1 MDARRGR
8 GEVRAAFG
16 VRGAVAGE
24 DPVMGERGIRLWF
37 ERIGWKKGVSAIVG
51 IVLALGALYLVVV
64 VATTI
69 DQAAVAL
76 TPHELP
82 EIEQV
87 KQREFLGQ
95 GWSADESTW
104 FHHASQGT
112 MTLPIPYRWF
122 MALEQPRSSAWLFGL
137 GENEL
142 FSEPEYLQRFGF
154 IRGRSQN
161 QDEAEDAPE
170 HLPIGF
176 ATTPS
181 SYFEGMGQTATA
193 IGLTCAACHTGHIVY
208 GATEYIIE
216 GGPAVTDLGAL
227 TQVLGAALGQTALSS
242 EVPLLGSRFRRFAE
256 RVLGNNATTNN
267 AVTRE
272 QLKQQLA
279 ATLGLLGKQ
288 QDTIYVTEGF
298 ARLDALNRIGNEVF
312 ADDLKRAINRVG
324 IDAPVNYPHLWTT
337 SWFDWVQYDGSIM
350 QPLTRNTGEALGV
363 SAYLNLT
370 APTARETSR
379 IDSSAR
385 SAPGTG
391 TRMVEATVM
400 VSTANY
406 GGQPPLAATTEK
418 GGAAAVAPG
427 VHAGADPSQYGQRFA
442 SSVPIESLYQT
453 ESLLAGDNPLTKREF
468 SGLKG
473 PAWPNAFGKID
484 ATKAAAGKQLYEKMC
499 AGCHLPALSSPEI
512 WAHMSPIEY
521 RKDGKTLTTP
531 GSYLRLPVIPL
542 DEIGTD
548 PRQAGVLSHRMVDTT
563 GLGLDTS
570 ICIVTPSDPAQATKD
585 GGWLGFA
592 QVTDSPALSFAA
604 ALGAVI
610 QETNDQWFDQHYV
623 PEAWRATYQGDRP
636 SCLRAGAGYRAR
648 PLNGV
653 WATAPFLHNGS
664 VPTLADLLS
673 PVSARPRY
681 VQLGNPTFDAKRVG
695 LAQEGR
701 IARLNAQPAQSAPD
715 YIDGLFILD
724 TRKEGN
730 WNTGHEFS
738 NDKRPGVIGPAL
750 DAGQRAALIE
760 YLKTL

>member
-1 MDARRGR
+1 
-8 GEVRAAFG
+8 
-16 VRGAVAGE
+16 
-24 DPVMGERGIRLWF
+24 MGERRIRLWF
-37 ERIGWKKGVSAIVG
+37 ERIGWKGGSAIVG
-51 IVLALGALYLVVV
+51 IVLVLGALYLVVV

-69 DQAAVAL
+69 NQAAVAL
-76 TPHELP
+76 TPHDLP

-87 KQREFLGQ
+87 KQRAFLGQ
-95 GWSADESTW
+95 GWSATESTW

-122 MALEQPRSSAWLFGL
+122 MALEQPRSSAWFFGL
-137 GENEL
+137 IEKDL
-142 FSEPEYLQRFGF
+142 FSDPEYLQRFGF
-154 IRGRSQN
+154 IRDRSQS
-161 QDEAEDAPE
+161 QDQTEDAPE

-181 SYFEGMGQTATA
+181 LYFEGMGQTATA
-193 IGLTCAACHTGHIVY
+193 IGLTCAACHTGHIVH
-208 GATEYIIE
+208 GATEYVIE
-216 GGPAVTDLGAL
+216 GGPAVTDLGVL

-242 EVPLLGSRFRRFAE
+242 EVPLLKGRFNRFAE
-256 RVLGNNATTNN
+256 RVLGDDASTNN
-267 AVTRE
+267 AVTRQ
-272 QLKQQLA
+272 QLKQQLK
-279 ATLGLLGKQ
+279 ATIGLLGKQ

-298 ARLDALNRIGNEVF
+298 ARLDALNRIGNQVF
-312 ADDLKRAINRVG
+312 AEDLKREINRVG

-363 SAYLNLT
+363 SAYLNMT
-370 APTARETSR
+370 APTAREANQTDR
-379 IDSSAR
+379 SAR
-385 SAPGTG
+385 SVSASGA
-391 TRMVEATVM
+391 RMGEATEM

-406 GGQPPLAATTEK
+406 AGQPSMAATEK
-418 GGAAAVAPG
+418 GGAALVAPG
-427 VHAGADPSQYGQRFA
+427 AQAAADPSHYGQRFA
-442 SSVPIESLYQT
+442 SSVPIENLYET
-453 ESLLAGDNPLTKREF
+453 EQLLGGDNPLPKREF
-468 SGLKG
+468 SGLKA
-473 PAWPNAFGKID
+473 PVWPDAFGKID

-531 GSYLRLPVIPL
+531 ESYLRLPVIPL
-542 DEIGTD
+542 GEIGTD
-548 PRQAGVLSHRMVDTT
+548 PRQAGVLGHRMVDTT
-563 GLGLDTS
+563 DLGLHTS
-570 ICIVTPSDPAQATKD
+570 VCIVTPSSPDPAAKD
-585 GGWLGFA
+585 GGWLAFA
-592 QVTDSPALSFAA
+592 PVTDSPALSFAV

-610 QETNDQWFDQHYV
+610 QETNDQWFDQHYI
-623 PEAWRATYQGDRP
+623 PEAWRATYEGDRP
-636 SCLRAGAGYRAR
+636 NCLRAGAGYRAR

-681 VQLGNPTFDAKRVG
+681 VQLGDPTFDAKRVG
-695 LAQEGR
+695 LAQEGS
-701 IARLNAQPAQSAPD
+701 IARLNAQPAESAPD

-750 DAGQRAALIE
+750 DAGQRATLIE